1 MRKKTTTLNPR
12 NLIFAKSQITF
23 LRNKF
28 SSFVLFDTIL
38 RSIIAY
44 MGPYESQG
52 NHFKYTIIISLVCS
66 PLIYYCTIGLTI
78 LKLLGTKLD
87 GWNWFT
93 YCFLVAANY
102 GTKFFGVGDHF
113 LWDWYFPVV
122 STLYCEQ

>member
-1 MRKKTTTLNPR
+1 MLVKYEKENNDLEPKKLEICQATNY
-12 NLIFAKSQITF
+12 F
-23 LRNKF
+23 LKNRI

-52 NHFKYTIIISLVCS
+52 THFKYTIIISLVSS

-87 GWNWFT
+87 G
-93 YCFLVAANY
+93 
-102 GTKFFGVGDHF
+102 
-113 LWDWYFPVV
+113 
-122 STLYCEQ
+122 